1 MKFSSD
7 FRFLYFSNLLI
18 NSKLL
23 RELDGLVV
31 NRVIMQLCRGYLG
44 VILGTKGLKL
54 IGLSKKDNSLNRTL
68 TLWDGPPPLPLNPC
82 LYLSN
87 LSEPVPPIQ
96 W

>member
-31 NRVIMQLCRGYLG
+31 NRVIMQLCSGYLG
-44 VILGTKGLKL
+44 VILGTKGLKF
-54 IGLSKKDNSLNRTL
+54 IGLATKDNGFSQLL
-68 TLWDGPPPLPLNPC
+68 HFGMGAPPLNPC